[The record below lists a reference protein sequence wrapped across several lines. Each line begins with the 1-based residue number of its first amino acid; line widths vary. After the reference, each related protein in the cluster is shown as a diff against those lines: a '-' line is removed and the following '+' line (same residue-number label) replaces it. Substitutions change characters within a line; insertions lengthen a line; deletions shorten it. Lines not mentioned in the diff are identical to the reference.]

1 MPEIFKARF
10 KESLRI
16 KLLIG
21 LITVVLIVLMF
32 PKAESLEFEVL
43 EGSVWI
49 NDDLIAPFSY
59 PILKSPDVY
68 RAEIQNAKKSIYPVF
83 AKNQQQVD
91 AIIDSFKVY
100 TDYLIESFDKTL
112 ANPASTAVNPTFLS
126 DNSYNLFFNIYRQQK
141 NNRSAGTQKLDRLL
155 LQVSENIILVYKT
168 GIIETLPKD
177 ILRDSIA
184 VRIGNIDVIE
194 PKKKILHHR

>member
-59 PILKSPDVY
+59 PILKAPDVY
-68 RAEIQNAKKSIYPVF
+68 RSEIQNAKESVYPVF
-83 AKNQQQVD
+83 TKNQTQENI
-91 AIIDSFKVY
+91 IIDSLKVY
-100 TDYLIESFDKTL
+100 SDYLIETFDNAL
-112 ANPASTAVNPTFLS
+112 ANPIGTIVNPTFL
-126 DNSYNLFFNIYRQQK
+126 
-141 NNRSAGTQKLDRLL
+141 
-155 LQVSENIILVYKT
+155 
-168 GIIETLPKD
+168 
-177 ILRDSIA
+177 
-184 VRIGNIDVIE
+184 
-194 PKKKILHHR
+194 

>member
-59 PILKSPDVY
+59 PILK
-68 RAEIQNAKKSIYPVF
+68 A
-83 AKNQQQVD
+83 
-91 AIIDSFKVY
+91 
-100 TDYLIESFDKTL
+100 
-112 ANPASTAVNPTFLS
+112 
-126 DNSYNLFFNIYRQQK
+126 
-141 NNRSAGTQKLDRLL
+141 
-155 LQVSENIILVYKT
+155 
-168 GIIETLPKD
+168 
-177 ILRDSIA
+177 
-184 VRIGNIDVIE
+184 
-194 PKKKILHHR
+194 

>member
-59 PILKSPDVY
+59 PILKAPDVY

-83 AKNQQQVD
+83 SKNQQQVD
-91 AIIDSFKVY
+91 AIIDSFKIY
-100 TDYLIESFDKTL
+100 TDYLIEAFDKTL

-141 NNRSAGTQKLDRLL
+141 NNRSAGTLKLDRLV
-155 LQVSENIILVYKT
+155 LQVSESINLVYKQV
-168 GIIETLPKD
+168 
-177 ILRDSIA
+177 S
-184 VRIGNIDVIE
+184 
-194 PKKKILHHR
+194 